1 MRKPTVPQTNPQ
13 QTPNRKEV
21 ILINRKDLPE
31 ANTTCKICGH
41 RYRLCNRC
49 LQLRSM
55 GLESWREYC
64 DCIEC
69 YQVYTVL
76 SKDINDIT
84 REEFDYILSI
94 ELPVGQEYT
103 DEVKAKFKEVKKHFG
118 IKDKTKVIQSTQST
132 QVNQTTQTT
141 KNEWKSKGQTANSNN
156 YKKYDYG
163 YDKKQSNKT
172 QYKK

>member
-1 MRKPTVPQTNPQ
+1 MRKPTVSQTKTLNKKPY
-13 QTPNRKEV
+13 RKEV
-21 ILINRKDLPE
+21 IPINRKDLPE

-69 YQVYTVL
+69 YQVYMVL
-76 SKDINDIT
+76 DKDIEDIT
-84 REEFDYILSI
+84 RDEFNYILSI

-103 DEVKAKFKEVKKHFG
+103 DEVKAKFEEVKKHFG
-118 IKDKTKVIQSTQST
+118 IENKPKESK
-132 QVNQTTQTT
+132 TTQ
-141 KNEWKSKGQTANSNN
+141 NEWKSKGQTASTN

-163 YDKKQSNKT
+163 YDKKKSNKT
-172 QYKK
+172 QYKNR

>member
-1 MRKPTVPQTNPQ
+1 M
-13 QTPNRKEV
+13 

-69 YQVYTVL
+69 YQVYIVL
-76 SKDINDIT
+76 SKDIKDIT
-84 REEFDYILSI
+84 RDELDYILSI

-103 DEVKAKFKEVKKHFG
+103 DEVKAKFAEVKRHFG
-118 IKDKTKVIQSTQST
+118 IEDKTKSTQAT
-132 QVNQTTQTT
+132 QPIQ
-141 KNEWKSKGQTANSNN
+141 NEWKSKGQTANTNN

-163 YDKKQSNKT
+163 YDKKRSNKT

>member
-1 MRKPTVPQTNPQ
+1 M
-13 QTPNRKEV
+13 

-31 ANTTCKICGH
+31 ANATCKICGH
-41 RYRLCNRC
+41 RYRLCKRC
-49 LQLRSM
+49 LQLRSL

-69 YQVYTVL
+69 YQVYVVL

-84 REEFDYILSI
+84 RDEFDYISAI

-103 DEVKAKFKEVKKHFG
+103 DEIKAKFKEVKKHFG
-118 IKDKTKVIQSTQST
+118 IVDKTSAAQATKTIQSTQTS
-132 QVNQTTQTT
+132 N
-141 KNEWKSKGQTANSNN
+141 KIEWESKGQTANSN

-163 YDKKQSNKT
+163 YDKKKSNKN

>member
-1 MRKPTVPQTNPQ
+1 MIP
-13 QTPNRKEV
+13 
-21 ILINRKDLPE
+21 INRKDLPE
-31 ANTTCKICGH
+31 ANTTCKTCGH
-41 RYRLCNRC
+41 RYRLCKRC

-55 GLESWREYC
+55 GIESWREYC

-69 YQVYTVL
+69 YQVYMVL

-94 ELPVGQEYT
+94 ELPEGQTYT
-103 DEVKAKFKEVKKHFG
+103 DEIKSKFEEVKKHFG
-118 IKDKTKVIQSTQST
+118 IEDKTVVEKEIQTNQTIKPTQSAT
-132 QVNQTTQTT
+132 QND
-141 KNEWKSKGQTANSNN
+141 WKSKGQTTN

-163 YDKKQSNKT
+163 YEKKKSNKT

>member
-1 MRKPTVPQTNPQ
+1 
-13 QTPNRKEV
+13 
-21 ILINRKDLPE
+21 
-31 ANTTCKICGH
+31 
-41 RYRLCNRC
+41 
-49 LQLRSM
+49 M

-64 DCIEC
+64 DCVEC

-103 DEVKAKFKEVKKHFG
+103 NEVKAKFEEVKKHFG
-118 IKDKTKVIQSTQST
+118 IKDNTKESKATQ
-132 QVNQTTQTT
+132 
-141 KNEWKSKGQTANSNN
+141 NEWKSKGQTTNTNN
-156 YKKYDYG
+156 FKKYDYG
-163 YDKKQSNKT
+163 YDKKKTNKT